1 MSEALAASG
10 PNADQIEFWN
20 GPAADKWV
28 AFQDRLDAT
37 LRPLGLAAME
47 RLALAPGER
56 LLDVGCGCGDTSF
69 ELARRVG
76 PEGQVAGVDISATML
91 GHARSRAGA
100 LSDLKVSFDN
110 ADAESHHFDAGSRDA
125 MFSRFGVMFFQNP
138 AKAFANIRSALVPG
152 GRVAFVCWR
161 PLADNEWFSIPL
173 AAAAKH
179 VELPAPTPLGEPGPF
194 AFRDDGYVREML
206 SEAGL
211 TDIAID
217 PLDETLVVG
226 GAASVED
233 TTSFLMQQGPMAR
246 ALNMVEADEATRAQV
261 AESVREAI
269 APHHDGE
276 ALRLH
281 SATWIVSA
289 RAP

>member
-20 GPAADKWV
+20 GPAGEKWV
-28 AFQDRLDAT
+28 VFQDRLDAT

-47 RLALAPGER
+47 RLAPAPGER
-56 LLDVGCGCGDTSF
+56 VLDVGCGCGDTSF
-69 ELARRVG
+69 ELARHVG
-76 PEGQVAGVDISATML
+76 PEGQVAGIDISATML

-100 LSDLKVSFDN
+100 LADLSVSFDN
-110 ADAESHHFDAGSRDA
+110 ADAESHVFEAGSRDA
-125 MFSRFGVMFFQNP
+125 MFSRFGVMFFRNP
-138 AKAFANIRSALVPG
+138 AKAFANIRSALAPG
-152 GRVAFVCWR
+152 GRVVFVCWR
-161 PLADNEWFSIPL
+161 ALKENQWFSIPL

-179 VELPAPTPLGEPGPF
+179 VELPAPTPPGEPGPF
-194 AFRDDGYVREML
+194 AFRDDGFVREIL

-211 TDIAID
+211 TDIAIE

-226 GAASVED
+226 GAASIED
-233 TTSFLMQQGPMAR
+233 TTSFIMLQGPMAR
-246 ALNMVEADEATRAQV
+246 ALNTVEADEATRAQV

-269 APHHDGE
+269 TPHHDGE
-276 ALRLH
+276 ALRLG

>member
-1 MSEALAASG
+1 MSEALAVSG

-20 GPAADKWV
+20 GPAGEKWV
-28 AFQDRLDAT
+28 VFQDRLDAT
-37 LRPLGLAAME
+37 VGPLGLAAME
-47 RLALAPGER
+47 RLAPAPGER
-56 LLDVGCGCGDTSF
+56 VLDVGCGCGDTSF

-76 PEGQVAGVDISATML
+76 PEGHVAGVDISASML
-91 GHARSRAGA
+91 GRARARAEA
-100 LSDLKVSFDN
+100 LSDLSVSFDN
-110 ADAESHHFDAGSRDA
+110 ADAETHAFEANSRDA

-138 AKAFANIRSALVPG
+138 AKAFANIRTALVPG

-161 PLADNEWFSIPL
+161 AVTENEWFSIPL

-179 VELPAPTPLGEPGPF
+179 LELPAPTPLGQPGPF
-194 AFRDDGYVREML
+194 AFRDDGLVREYL

-211 TDIAID
+211 TDIAIE
-217 PLDETLVVG
+217 PLDEMLVAG
-226 GAASVED
+226 GAASIED

-246 ALNMVEADEATRAQV
+246 ALNTVEADEATRAKV
-261 AESVREAI
+261 AGSVREAI
-269 APHHDGE
+269 APYHDGE